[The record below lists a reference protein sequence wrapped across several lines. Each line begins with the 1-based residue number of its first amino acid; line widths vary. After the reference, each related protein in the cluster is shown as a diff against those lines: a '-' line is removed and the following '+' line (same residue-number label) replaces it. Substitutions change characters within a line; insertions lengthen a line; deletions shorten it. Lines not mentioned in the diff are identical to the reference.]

1 MNRALAAVLVS
12 ILSSASAAAYAHGVH
27 GAPSSFSAGF
37 AHPFSGLDHAFAMI
51 AIGVCAAQARFAMGC
66 RIAGAACVALVAGT
80 LFAGSVAAAP
90 FFEALVAMSV
100 CALGLLLLGRR
111 GIAPAFSLAC
121 IVLFAFAHGAIHA
134 IEQPVE
140 FASVGY
146 VGGVLVA
153 SVVLQAAGA
162 SIARILDHRARLAA
176 VPLTVAGALDLDR
189 VHGVAAPGKLV
200 LSRFAQSKE
209 GVWPFSRS
217 NVRTR

>member
-12 ILSSASAAAYAHGVH
+12 ILSSASATAYAHGAH
-27 GAPSSFSAGF
+27 GAASSFSAGF

-51 AIGVCAAQARFAMGC
+51 AIGVFAAQARFATGLGV
-66 RIAGAACVALVAGT
+66 AGATWVALVAGT

-111 GIAPAFSLAC
+111 GVVPAFSLAC

-140 FASVGY
+140 FSNIGY

-153 SVVLQAAGA
+153 SIVLQAAGA
-162 SIARILDHRARLAA
+162 SIARILAHRALLAA
-176 VPLTVAGALDLDR
+176 VPLTAAGAWILI
-189 VHGVAAPGKLV
+189 ASMA
-200 LSRFAQSKE
+200 
-209 GVWPFSRS
+209 
-217 NVRTR
+217 